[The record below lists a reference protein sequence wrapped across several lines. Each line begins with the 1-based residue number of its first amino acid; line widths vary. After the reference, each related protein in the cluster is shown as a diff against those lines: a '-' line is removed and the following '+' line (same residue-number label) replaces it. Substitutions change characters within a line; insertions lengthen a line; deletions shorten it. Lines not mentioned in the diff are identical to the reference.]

1 MEIVEGQVRIV
12 FEGPTRAQSSR
23 AAQGLKDHLVDQV
36 GHDVE
41 ISIEAEDDDS
51 QDAGSTLVLLFGTT
65 AAVAIAQGIRAF
77 LARRADPRDHIV
89 IKTAD
94 GTEVIASGE
103 AARNL
108 DAAALVR
115 ASSAKQG
122 NKTLSGE

>member
-1 MEIVEGQVRIV
+1 METTDSQIRVV

-23 AAQGLKDHLVDQV
+23 AAQGLRDHLVEHVGSDVSVSVEKDDQ
-36 GHDVE
+36 E
-41 ISIEAEDDDS
+41 S

-65 AAVAIAQGIRAF
+65 AAVAIAQGIRAY
-77 LARRADPRDHIV
+77 LARRADQRDHIV

-115 ASSAKQG
+115 ATSAKK
-122 NKTLSGE
+122 KTSGT